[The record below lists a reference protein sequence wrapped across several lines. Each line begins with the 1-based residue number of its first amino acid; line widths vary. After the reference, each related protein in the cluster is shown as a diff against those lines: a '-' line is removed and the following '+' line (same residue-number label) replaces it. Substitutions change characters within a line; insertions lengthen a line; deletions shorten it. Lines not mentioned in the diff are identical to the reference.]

1 MMLNVRDLSCNRGGR
16 AVLAGLGF
24 SLGSGQA
31 LLLRGPNGVGKST
44 LLRALAGL
52 VPCKGEVHL
61 GTIALGDSVWAEQVV
76 YAGHLDAIKPQLSV
90 AENLRFW
97 AGVFGGDAD
106 ATLDAF
112 DLAPLAGRLAGDCS
126 AGQKRRIG
134 LARLV
139 LAKRKLWL
147 LDEPSVA
154 LDSGATALLCRQIN
168 AHCASGGLAIIATH
182 MPLALNT
189 AETLVLSAP
198 TARMADPF
206 LDGAFA

>member
-52 VPCKGEVHL
+52 VPCTGDV
-61 GTIALGDSVWAEQVV
+61 ALGDAVLGGETWGEQLH
-76 YAGHLDAIKPQLSV
+76 YAGHLEAIKPQLTV
-90 AENLRFW
+90 AENLAFW
-97 AGVFGGDAD
+97 AGMYGGRAEDALAD
-106 ATLDAF
+106 F
-112 DLAPLAGRLAGDCS
+112 ELAPLATRLAGACS
-126 AGQKRRIG
+126 AGQKRRLG
-134 LARLV
+134 LARLA

>member
-1 MMLNVRDLSCNRGGR
+1 MLNVRDLSCNRGGR

-52 VPCKGEVHL
+52 VPCKGDVRL

-139 LAKRKLWL
+139 LAKRRLWL
-147 LDEPSVA
+147 LDEPTTA
-154 LDSGATALLCRQIN
+154 LDTNATALLAKHIE
-168 AHCASGGLAIIATH
+168 AHCAGGGIAVIATH
-182 MPLALNT
+182 TNLPLRAD
-189 AETLVLSAP
+189 TLIMTRVTEQAP
-198 TARMADPF
+198 DPF